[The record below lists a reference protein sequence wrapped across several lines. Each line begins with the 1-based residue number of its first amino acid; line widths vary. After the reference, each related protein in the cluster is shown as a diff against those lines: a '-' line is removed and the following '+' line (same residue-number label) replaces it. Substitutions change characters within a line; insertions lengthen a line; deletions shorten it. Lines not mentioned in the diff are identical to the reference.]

1 MVDGLATLSDWLV
14 PLSAPDLTDTARS
27 FSWIEGAI
35 FFVGTFA
42 VFATHAILI
51 LLRYE
56 DSC

>member
-1 MVDGLATLSDWLV
+1 MVEGLATLGDWLA

-42 VFATHAILI
+42 LFATHAF
-51 LLRYE
+51 
-56 DSC
+56 